1 MPTSDIVTSDV
12 AILSRV
18 LEPRKPTFPIQA
30 ARAILAL
37 DFSESDKDWMRQLS
51 AKAKLGTL
59 TPEEQIAVDN
69 YERVGH
75 LINIMQSKARCSLK
89 RRESGKPH

>member
-1 MPTSDIVTSDV
+1 MKTYETSTSDV
-12 AILSRV
+12 AILGRV
-18 LEPRKPTFPIQA
+18 IQPDKPTFSVQA

-37 DFSESDKDWMRQLS
+37 DFNESDKERMHQLS
-51 AKAKLGTL
+51 AKARQGTL
-59 TPEEQIAVDN
+59 TPDEQIAVDN

-89 RRESGKPH
+89 RRGNGKPH